1 MKTIRT
7 TPATQQDTRPWW
19 QYPEAWLV
27 FAGPLVVIVASVA
40 TAVLAFQNE
49 DVIMND
55 QHPPSLSD
63 VRRKSLMPAQ
73 LAKAHAGAPFD
84 IGLFKKT
91 RQEVLKR
98 EEETTTNPSNSN
110 SLTTSGAIRP

>member
-7 TPATQQDTRPWW
+7 TPASQQDNRSWW
-19 QYPEAWLV
+19 HYPEVWLV
-27 FAGPLVVIVASVA
+27 FAGPLVVIVACMA

-63 VRRKSLMPAQ
+63 VQRKSLMPEQ

-84 IGLFKKT
+84 IGLFYKN
-91 RQEVLKR
+91 RQEALKR
-98 EEETTTNPSNSN
+98 DQEATTNPSNSN
-110 SLTTSGAIRP
+110 TLTTTGAIHP